1 MTAASRKTDP
11 IRKITT
17 KSGEV
22 RYRFIIDVGKRP
34 DGKRDQR
41 CFTYPSLREARAERA
56 KIISDRSRGTLVK
69 RTKITLAE
77 AITTW
82 LDGRRN
88 LRPSTQRNYADSLR
102 LVSDRLGHIQLQN
115 LTKADLDN
123 LVTDLLASG
132 RRIGNVQ
139 RKGLSGRSVNQ
150 ALMLLGSVLEDAV
163 RQGTV
168 SRNVAKMVERPE
180 HRKQEVKTWTE
191 GQAAAFLEAVED
203 DRLSGA
209 WQLSL
214 YGLRR
219 GEVLGLCW
227 SDVDFH
233 AKTITIQ
240 RARVEVTGFGVVE
253 VGPKTERGKR
263 TLPMDDALAAA
274 LRSLKAH
281 QAREHL
287 EAGEAYSA
295 GCGDC
300 GGAHLVVNELGEP
313 YRPEWFS
320 DQFRSLAKAAELPA
334 IRLHDARHTCGT
346 LMHLRGVPAAV
357 ISKWLGHATAAF
369 TMATYVHSQDDAL
382 AAAGAMYSTA
392 IRGSQSAV

>member
-1 MTAASRKTDP
+1 
-11 IRKITT
+11 
-17 KSGEV
+17 
-22 RYRFIIDVGKRP
+22 
-34 DGKRDQR
+34 
-41 CFTYPSLREARAERA
+41 
-56 KIISDRSRGTLVK
+56 
-69 RTKITLAE
+69 
-77 AITTW
+77 
-82 LDGRRN
+82 
-88 LRPSTQRNYADSLR
+88 
-102 LVSDRLGHIQLQN
+102 
-115 LTKADLDN
+115 
-123 LVTDLLASG
+123 
-132 RRIGNVQ
+132 
-139 RKGLSGRSVNQ
+139 VNQ

-180 HRKQEVKTWTE
+180 HRKHETKTWTE

-227 SDVDFH
+227 SDVDFQ

-240 RARVEVTGFGVVE
+240 RARVEVTGSGVVE

-274 LRSLKAH
+274 LRSLKAQ

-300 GGAHLVVNELGEP
+300 RGAHLVVNELGEP

-320 DQFRSLAKAAELPA
+320 DQFRSLAKAAGLPA

-346 LMHLRGVPAAV
+346 LMHLRGVPTAV